1 MIIKEPN
8 FKLKEKE
15 GCWNLFFL
23 KYIMSGN
30 NPRDEMQLECYQE
43 SYSLK
48 ELITSYKQ
56 EVDRLFKA
64 FKCIDDIR
72 SVII

>member
-1 MIIKEPN
+1 MIIKESN

-30 NPRDEMQLECYQE
+30 NPRDEMRYQE
-43 SYSLK
+43 AYSLEK
-48 ELITSYKQ
+48 FITAYKQ

>member
-1 MIIKEPN
+1 
-8 FKLKEKE
+8 
-15 GCWNLFFL
+15 
-23 KYIMSGN
+23 MSGN
-30 NPRDEMQLECYQE
+30 NPRDEMRYQE
-43 SYSLK
+43 AYSL
-48 ELITSYKQ
+48 EEFITAYKQ

>member
-1 MIIKEPN
+1 
-8 FKLKEKE
+8 
-15 GCWNLFFL
+15 
-23 KYIMSGN
+23 MSGN

>member
-15 GCWNLFFL
+15 GCWNHFLL

-30 NPRDEMQLECYQE
+30 NPRDEMHYQE
-43 SYSLK
+43 SYSL
-48 ELITSYKQ
+48 EEFITSYKQ

>member
-1 MIIKEPN
+1 MIIKEHN

-15 GCWNLFFL
+15 GCWNLFLL

-30 NPRDEMQLECYQE
+30 NPRDEMRDQE
-43 SYSLK
+43 SYSL
-48 ELITSYKQ
+48 EEFVTAYKQ

>member
-1 MIIKEPN
+1 
-8 FKLKEKE
+8 
-15 GCWNLFFL
+15 
-23 KYIMSGN
+23 MSGN
-30 NPRDEMQLECYQE
+30 NPRDEMRDQE
-43 SYSLK
+43 LYSL
-48 ELITSYKQ
+48 EEFVAAYKK

>member
-1 MIIKEPN
+1 MIIKEHN

-15 GCWNLFFL
+15 GCWNLFLL

-30 NPRDEMQLECYQE
+30 NPRDEMRDQE
-43 SYSLK
+43 SYSL
-48 ELITSYKQ
+48 EEFITAYKQ

>member
-8 FKLKEKE
+8 FKLEEKE

-23 KYIMSGN
+23 MSGN

-43 SYSLK
+43 SYSL
-48 ELITSYKQ
+48 EEFITSYKQ

>member
-1 MIIKEPN
+1 
-8 FKLKEKE
+8 
-15 GCWNLFFL
+15 
-23 KYIMSGN
+23 MSGN
-30 NPRDEMQLECYQE
+30 NPRDEMRYQE
-43 SYSLK
+43 SYSL
-48 ELITSYKQ
+48 EEFVAAYKQ

>member
-1 MIIKEPN
+1 MIIKESN

-30 NPRDEMQLECYQE
+30 NPRDEMRDQE
-43 SYSLK
+43 SYSL
-48 ELITSYKQ
+48 EEFITAYKQ

>member
-15 GCWNLFFL
+15 GCWNLFLL

-30 NPRDEMQLECYQE
+30 NPRDEMRDQE
-43 SYSLK
+43 SYSLG
-48 ELITSYKQ
+48 EFITAYKQ

>member
-1 MIIKEPN
+1 MIIKESN
-8 FKLKEKE
+8 FKLEEKE
-15 GCWNLFFL
+15 GCWNLFLL
-23 KYIMSGN
+23 KHIMSGN
-30 NPRDEMQLECYQE
+30 NPRDEMRDQE
-43 SYSLK
+43 LYSL
-48 ELITSYKQ
+48 EEFVAAYKK